1 MRVNLLGQLTV
12 SDGGEEKV
20 PNQSPFAGVLLG
32 RLAFTSGAVPRSDL
46 RCVLWPDDHG
56 QRPPSGTDDLLNS
69 YVTAVRRLLGFVGM
83 RETPVR
89 SIPGGAIVLDRPG
102 SADRKAKVKIE
113 TDLDDF
119 RRKVKL
125 ETPASLRQALGLV
138 RGPFLAGIDQEKF
151 PWLGDARRKLE
162 REYVGVAKR
171 LTGRSEAELEA
182 TVRDFLSA
190 PHGTLLDALPGVDPS
205 LRKDGRNRAVDE
217 GGERQGR
224 SLRVLI
230 GISLALLAIAALAF
244 LVGLAARGGSS
255 ASGLNGSSPDGR
267 AEALSDEMTTSPRY
281 NLSAGLRVANR
292 SYDDRWA
299 THIRADPTD
308 RLALALTLEN
318 EAPVTSYPLV
328 LWTDYEQNPRVVGDY
343 RVRLIVAT
351 PNGAV
356 LLNSPWVYFHPWTN
370 QFEDFQVEMG
380 GRAVKARVS
389 EPDGDLLRIVRGE
402 TGSIPYVTP
411 VELRSPYQ
419 GWADYLPVERLASGQ
434 RVVIEFGASWRLP
447 FKAEFG
453 TIPPSF
459 GIEGKTGPEAFNTG
473 SVRVGDRVD
482 FTALL
487 DNQGTF
493 AAQGHLRVDFR
504 PRSGGR
510 YIEMRLF
517 GKLLE
522 EEQLIGT
529 ATINSADG
537 RPIELILQP
546 GSTEVWSHPPGRWI
560 HSPECISSSRS
571 IEKPLKK
578 RVLQDGIALG
588 GIDIG
593 DFGGFTP
600 HGECAGTEFN
610 EQLHFKATVVPR

>member
-12 SDGGEEKV
+12 SDGGEEIA
-20 PNQSPFAGVLLG
+20 PNQSPFANVLLG

-46 RCVLWPDDHG
+46 RRILWPDDHG
-56 QRPPSGTDDLLNS
+56 ERPPSGTDDLLNS

-83 RETPVR
+83 RETPIR

-102 SADRKAKVKIE
+102 STDRKAKVKIE

-125 ETPASLRQALGLV
+125 GTPESLRQALGLV

-162 REYVGVAKR
+162 REYVVVARR

-182 TVRDFLSA
+182 TVHDFLSE
-190 PHGTLLDALPGVDPS
+190 PHGTLLDAVPGADPS
-205 LRKDGRNRAVDE
+205 LPKDRGNGAVDE
-217 GGERQGR
+217 GEEKQGR
-224 SLRVLI
+224 NLRALI
-230 GISLALLAIAALAF
+230 GIPLALLVIAALAF
-244 LVGLAARGGSS
+244 LVALAERDGSS
-255 ASGLNGSSPDGR
+255 ASSPDGSSTDGR
-267 AEALSDEMTTSPRY
+267 AEALSDEMATSPRY

-328 LWTDYEQNPRVVGDY
+328 LWTDYEQNPEVVGDY

-370 QFEDFQVEMG
+370 QFESFQVETG
-380 GRAVKARVS
+380 GRTVKAQVS
-389 EPDGDLLRIVRGE
+389 EPDGDLLRTVKGE

-419 GWADYLPVERLASGQ
+419 GWTDYFPVGDLASGQ
-434 RVVIEFGASWRLP
+434 RVVVEFGASWRFP
-447 FKAEFG
+447 PKTEFG
-453 TIPPSF
+453 TISPSF
-459 GIEGKTGPEAFNTG
+459 GIEGKTGPEAFSTG

-487 DNQGTF
+487 DNQSTV

-504 PRSGGR
+504 PHRGGR

-546 GSTEVWSHPPGRWI
+546 GSTEVWSHPPGPWI
-560 HSPECISSSRS
+560 HSPKCITSPNS
-571 IEKPLKK
+571 IEKPVRK
-578 RVLQDGIALG
+578 RVLQNGIALG

-610 EQLHFKATVVPR
+610 EQLHFKATIVPR